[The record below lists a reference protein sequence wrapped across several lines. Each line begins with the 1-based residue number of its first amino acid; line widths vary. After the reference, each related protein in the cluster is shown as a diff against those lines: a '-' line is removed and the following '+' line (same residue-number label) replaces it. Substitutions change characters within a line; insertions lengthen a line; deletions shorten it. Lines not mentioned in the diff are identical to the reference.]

1 MMIEPS
7 WYRGLIPH
15 RDYEMMRIVVIDT
28 NIISRAAVREQWDDV
43 LSFVFNSPP
52 QKLRLKINAQVLT
65 EALGAG
71 SDTMDPRRALQQR
84 SFIMAYRLSGKILV
98 EDAFVPFFARGRQ
111 VVFDKIQPLLAATNL
126 SVADSRVAADAI
138 VNAIPLL
145 SGDLRMRE
153 GLRKALGN
161 SKVAKELEDYKLV
174 GGFDQIVL
182 PYP

>member
-7 WYRGLIPH
+7 WYPRVRPH
-15 RDYEMMRIVVIDT
+15 PDYEMARMIVVDT
-28 NIISRAAVREQWDDV
+28 NIISRAAVREQWDDT

-52 QKLRLKINAQVLT
+52 QKLRLKINAQVLN

-71 SDTMDPRRALQQR
+71 SDSMDPRRAAQQR

-98 EDAFVPFFARGRQ
+98 EDAFVPFFARSRQ
-111 VVFDKIQPLLAATNL
+111 MRFDAVQPVLAATNL

-153 GLRKALGN
+153 GLRKALAN
-161 SKVAKELEDYKLV
+161 AAVIKMLKDYKLV